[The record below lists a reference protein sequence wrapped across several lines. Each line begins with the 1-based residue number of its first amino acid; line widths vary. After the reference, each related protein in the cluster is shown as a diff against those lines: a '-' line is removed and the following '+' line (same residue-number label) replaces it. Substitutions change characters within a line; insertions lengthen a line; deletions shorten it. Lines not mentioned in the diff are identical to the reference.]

1 MKNTKVKII
10 WKSCAKKYLKL
21 KIGFVCVSL
30 HIHILVYACIY
41 IYIYLTF
48 TEFCGFNLDGDKENI
63 RT

>member
-21 KIGFVCVSL
+21 QIGFVCVSL
-30 HIHILVYACIY
+30 HIHILVY
-41 IYIYLTF
+41 IYLTF
-48 TEFCGFNLDGDKENI
+48 IEFCGFNLDGDKENI